1 MYTSSL
7 SMLGHSLATWEAG
20 EFRQALAFGSQVAI
34 GTGSRL
40 RLFSGVDTNIT
51 LGLPARRGPTAR
63 RFAADASGRPAG
75 SYPGWTCW
83 EAVRP
88 ASGVSV
94 PE

>member
-40 RLFSGVDTNIT
+40 RLIPGVDTNFT

-63 RFAADASGRPAG
+63 RFAADAPGRQNLPQDCLGLPFGTVLDFA
-75 SYPGWTCW
+75 
-83 EAVRP
+83 
-88 ASGVSV
+88 
-94 PE
+94 